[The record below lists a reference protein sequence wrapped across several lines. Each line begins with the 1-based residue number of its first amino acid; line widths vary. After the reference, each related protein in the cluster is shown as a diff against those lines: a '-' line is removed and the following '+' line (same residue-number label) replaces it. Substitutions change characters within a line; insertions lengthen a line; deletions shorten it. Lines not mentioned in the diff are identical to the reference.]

1 MLACVL
7 LAAAAFIVYTARM
20 NWKLAAEEVSQQPL
34 ARSDRSAER
43 PRDGGPQQQGAVV
56 EAAHAQSPRGHLGLN
71 SYSCHCPLAPDSAG
85 ISSRETY
92 TQTFLS
98 QPHCCKPHKSKEL
111 SQSSLNPDEPPRVHC
126 DPGRENS
133 ITLATILLD
142 EAFKQGRPASA
153 FQTQ

>member
-56 EAAHAQSPRGHLGLN
+56 
-71 SYSCHCPLAPDSAG
+71 
-85 ISSRETY
+85 
-92 TQTFLS
+92 
-98 QPHCCKPHKSKEL
+98 
-111 SQSSLNPDEPPRVHC
+111 
-126 DPGRENS
+126 
-133 ITLATILLD
+133 
-142 EAFKQGRPASA
+142 
-153 FQTQ
+153 